1 MGEQPQRGLVGN
13 AHQGALGLF
22 AGIAERQGMKHAT
35 IPGIRVDDVADELD
49 QTEVEQTVP
58 AGPELFPA
66 SGFLFLACGAG
77 QERGNEWAVIPGD
90 LRRLLETP
98 DRPPLPLA
106 EFMAFVAFADRGMR
120 DAAVF
125 IQQRGMP

>member
-1 MGEQPQRGLVGN
+1 MSMPSWRGGDLGWGEQPQRGLVGN

-66 SGFLFLACGAG
+66 SGFLFPGLWCWPGTG
-77 QERGNEWAVIPGD
+77 QRVGCYP
-90 LRRLLETP
+90 RRP
-98 DRPPLPLA
+98 SS
-106 EFMAFVAFADRGMR
+106 FA
-120 DAAVF
+120 
-125 IQQRGMP
+125 